1 MMSCVQGTGFCK
13 PGVILPNRAQL
24 KSVPCTTRRALVKL
38 NATTSYP
45 LFVPKL
51 KGRQKRG
58 VMCVLGGKDK
68 SEDEKQPWEAFGKN
82 MGNLKGQSIED
93 LLRQQIEKKEYYNG
107 SGGKSPPRGGGGGGS
122 GGNGY
127 GDSGDETGKRILAT
141 IFVILVVK

>member
-1 MMSCVQGTGFCK
+1 
-13 PGVILPNRAQL
+13 
-24 KSVPCTTRRALVKL
+24 
-38 NATTSYP
+38 
-45 LFVPKL
+45 
-51 KGRQKRG
+51 
-58 VMCVLGGKDK
+58 
-68 SEDEKQPWEAFGKN
+68 

-141 IFVILVVK
+141 IFVILVAA

>member
-1 MMSCVQGTGFCK
+1 MMSCVQRTGFCK

-38 NATTSYP
+38 NATTSCP

-68 SEDEKQPWEAFGKN
+68 SEDESVLRVSYVVFIPGWGSWVLLSRLLYAKPE
-82 MGNLKGQSIED
+82 SIH
-93 LLRQQIEKKEYYNG
+93 
-107 SGGKSPPRGGGGGGS
+107 S
-122 GGNGY
+122 
-127 GDSGDETGKRILAT
+127 
-141 IFVILVVK
+141 VILILELW